1 MEKIKVKNN
10 LRRPVIF
17 RVPGK
22 TIRLGAG
29 QKTELPGHFKEAQ
42 ELKTL
47 RLRKCVSVL
56 EVLEE
61 KTEEKE
67 EKTGEKKEKPVQE
80 TGKIETKDKKPGKA
94 SKKAGKARKKK
105 TGDTGGDKKS
115 HWLEEE

>member
-29 QKTELPGHFKEAQ
+29 QETELPGHFKAAQ

-47 RLRKCVSVL
+47 CLRKCVS
-56 EVLEE
+56 VLEE

-67 EKTGEKKEKPVQE
+67 EKTEEKKEESVEE

-94 SKKAGKARKKK
+94 PKKAAKARRKKS
-105 TGDTGGDKKS
+105 GDTGSDKKP
-115 HWLEEE
+115 HPLEEE

>member
-29 QKTELPGHFKEAQ
+29 QETELPGHCKEAQ

-47 RLRKCVSVL
+47 YLRKCVSVL
-56 EVLEE
+56 EE
-61 KTEEKE
+61 KKE
-67 EKTGEKKEKPVQE
+67 EKKEKPVEE
-80 TGKIETKDKKPGKA
+80 TAKIETKVKKPGKA
-94 SKKAGKARKKK
+94 PKKAAKARGKKS
-105 TGDTGGDKKS
+105 GDTGGDKKP
-115 HWLEEE
+115 HPLEEE